1 MNRETVSLQP
11 AWVLHQRPYRDSS
24 RLIDCFCRDHGR
36 VALVAR
42 GVRRPKSKLRS
53 VLMPFQPVLLSWVR
67 RGELGTLTGA
77 EGAGPPRW
85 LVGEALLSG
94 YYVNEILM
102 RLVRS
107 GEPHDDVFD
116 LYAEVLA
123 GLAVASASDVP
134 LRRFEKRLL
143 EALGYGLS
151 LSYEANTSTAVDAQ
165 AFYHYRPEVGAVR
178 NSGVRDDGRAIRGDM
193 LHAIER
199 EEFDDPDVL
208 RVARVVLREALAVH
222 LGSAPL
228 RVRAVARAMLR
239 PPAQPNVGGKD
250 A

>member
-24 RLIDCFCRDHGR
+24 RLIDCFCRDYGR

-53 VLMPFQPVLLSWVR
+53 VLMPFQPILLSWVR

-85 LVGEALLSG
+85 LAGEALLSG

-107 GEPHDDVFD
+107 GEPHDDVFE
-116 LYAEVLA
+116 LYADVLA
-123 GLAVASASDVP
+123 GLADAGASDAP

-151 LSYEANTSTAVDAQ
+151 LSYEANTSTVVDAQ
-165 AFYHYRPEVGAVR
+165 TFYHYRPEVGAVR
-178 NSGVRDDGRAIRGDM
+178 TSGVRDDGRAVRGEI
-193 LHAIER
+193 LQAIER
-199 EEFDDPDVL
+199 EAFDDPEVL
-208 RVARVVLREALAVH
+208 RAARIVLHEALAVH

-228 RVRAVARAMLR
+228 RVRTVARAMLR
-239 PPAQPNVGGKD
+239 PGAQPGAAGED

>member
-11 AWVLHQRPYRDSS
+11 AWVLHHRPYRDSS
-24 RLIDCFCRDHGR
+24 RLIDCLCRDHGR

-77 EGAGPPRW
+77 EGAGPARW
-85 LVGEALLSG
+85 LAGEALLSG

-107 GEPHDDVFD
+107 GEPHDDVYN
-116 LYAEVLA
+116 LYAQVLEGLA
-123 GLAVASASDVP
+123 GTTASEVP

-143 EALGYGLS
+143 DVLGYGLS
-151 LSYEANTSTAVDAQ
+151 LSHEANSTTAVDPQ
-165 AFYHYRPEVGAVR
+165 AHYHYRPELGPVR
-178 NSGVRDDGRAIRGDM
+178 SAGTQDDGRVIRGDI

-199 EEFDDPDVL
+199 EAFDDPEVL
-208 RVARVVLREALAVH
+208 KIARVVLREALAVH

-239 PPAQPNVGGKD
+239 PSPQSGSQGGD